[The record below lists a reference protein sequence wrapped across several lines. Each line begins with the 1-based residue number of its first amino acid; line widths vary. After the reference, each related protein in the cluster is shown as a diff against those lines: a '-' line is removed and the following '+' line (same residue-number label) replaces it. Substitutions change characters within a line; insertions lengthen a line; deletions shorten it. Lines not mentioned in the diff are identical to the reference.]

1 LPDREK
7 LIVFTRYPQAGVTK
21 TRLIPV
27 LGPQGAADL
36 QRRMTA
42 HVMTQAQILAETR
55 TVAIEVRFEGGSES
69 RMQAWLGMTCD
80 YRPQGKGDIGA
91 RMRRALAHA
100 FHEGAERGVLIG
112 SDIPD
117 IRSDLLQAAFEHLQT
132 VDMVLGPA
140 TDGGYYLIGIRRSA
154 WDRAD
159 KRLFTAVPWGT
170 GRVLAVTREK
180 VDTLGLGLILLETL
194 SDVDRPEDLPLW
206 ERYGR

>member
-1 LPDREK
+1 MPVHEK

-42 HVMTQAQILAETR
+42 HVMTQAQSLAER
-55 TVAIEVRFEGGSES
+55 RAVRIEVRFEGGSEK
-69 RMQAWLGMTCD
+69 RMQDWLGIPWD
-80 YRPQGKGDIGA
+80 YRPQGGGNIGA
-91 RMRRALAHA
+91 RMHRALAGA
-100 FHEGAERGVLIG
+100 FREGAERGVLIG

-117 IRSDLLQAAFEHLQT
+117 IRTSLLQAAFDHLQA

-140 TDGGYYLIGIRRSA
+140 TDGGYYLIGIRRGA
-154 WDRAD
+154 WHLAGTQ
-159 KRLFTAVPWGT
+159 LFDAVPWGT
-170 GRVLAVTREK
+170 DRVLAVTREK
-180 VDTLGLGLILLETL
+180 IDTLGLGVVLLEPL

-206 ERYGR
+206 QRCDQ

>member
-1 LPDREK
+1 MPNREK

-55 TVAIEVRFEGGSES
+55 MVEIEVRFEGGSED
-69 RMQAWLGMTCD
+69 RMQAWLGIACD
-80 YRPQGKGDIGA
+80 YRFQGEGDIGG

-117 IRSDLLQAAFEHLQT
+117 IRSDLLQAAFDHLQT

-154 WDRAD
+154 WNRAG
-159 KRLFTAVPWGT
+159 KQLFTNVPWGT
-170 GRVLAVTREK
+170 ERVLAVTREK
-180 VDTLGLGLILLETL
+180 VDMLGLGLTLLETL

-206 ERYGR
+206 ER